1 MPAGILLLTES
12 ISLLGKCKSQRVGH
26 DWATELSWA
35 DWTEVSISLGKY
47 PEVGLLD
54 RVWIKFVI
62 RSFQTTLPLV
72 MFKFQLFH
80 TLTKCQVLFFF
91 NVSLWKFP
99 TSKKVERTVLY
110 WTSTYSSAAFS
121 NYLLIS
127 LGSCFLTPPT
137 TTQLFLKQIPDVIPF
152 YS

>member
-1 MPAGILLLTES
+1 MPAGILFLTES
-12 ISLLGKCKSQRVGH
+12 ISFLGKCVFMGSQRVGH
-26 DWATELSWA
+26 DRASELNWTELTELN
-35 DWTEVSISLGKY
+35 WTEVSISLGKST
-47 PEVGLLD
+47 EVGLSD

-72 MFKFQLFH
+72 MDKYQLFH
-80 TLTKCQVLFFF
+80 ILTKCQGFFFF

-137 TTQLFLKQIPDVIPF
+137 MT
-152 YS
+152 